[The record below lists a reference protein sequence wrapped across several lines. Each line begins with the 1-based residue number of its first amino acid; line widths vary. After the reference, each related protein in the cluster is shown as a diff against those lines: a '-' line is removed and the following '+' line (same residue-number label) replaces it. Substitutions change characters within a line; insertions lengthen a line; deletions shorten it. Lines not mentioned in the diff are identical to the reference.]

1 MKKILFFLFLFLIPL
16 ALAKTETTKVLHF
29 NETVTVE
36 GKTLTTLG
44 ANPDTKVRVSVDG
57 VDGIIRGINRTMNI
71 NEMWIN
77 MLNFTYVESESF
89 DVIFELTVQFKC
101 GDKFCNASETS
112 ISCCTDCGCEGNLK
126 CINNICQEE
135 ECTIEWDCDDN
146 NTCTVDKCSTT
157 PPRTCS
163 YTIIDKCVNND
174 TCCPSICGPVNDTDC
189 IKTEE
194 VIKETKPEKTENKPT
209 EKVDAIQPE
218 KVAESEKKV
227 LITEKEKG
235 ILIIAGVALLVI
247 IIGFLF
253 FGKK

>member
-36 GKTLTTLG
+36 GKTLTTLN

-57 VDGIIRGINRTMNI
+57 VEGIVRGLNRTINI
-71 NEMWIN
+71 NEMSIN

-89 DVIFELTVQFKC
+89 DVIFELTVNFKC

-146 NTCTVDKCSTT
+146 NTCTIDKCSGA
-157 PPRTCS
+157 PKACS
-163 YTIIDKCVNND
+163 NSLITQCINND
-174 TCCPSICGPVNDTDC
+174 TCCPNICGPVNDTDC
-189 IKTEE
+189 IKIEE
-194 VIKETKPEKTENKPT
+194 IIKETEPEKTEKVDDIQSEKVEEKT
-209 EKVDAIQPE
+209 EKMIINP
-218 KVAESEKKV
+218 
-227 LITEKEKG
+227 KEKG
-235 ILIIAGVALLVI
+235 ILIMAGVALLVI